1 MARYVLKRLLWM
13 IPIVVGV
20 TILIF
25 TIMYFIPGDPVKI
38 MMPSATDEEIELAR
52 EALGYNRGYFA
63 RLWDYASGVFFHL
76 DLGTSWQLGSSVT
89 SDLVGR
95 FPRTVALALASMAL
109 SIVLGVPLGI
119 AAATHQNS
127 IGDRVAMIV
136 AMVGVSMP
144 AFWLGLL
151 LVQLFSVKL
160 QWLPAYGIG
169 GLKYYILPALSNC
182 FAGVAGFARQMR
194 SSVLENIRSDYVT
207 TARSKGVPEARVLWR
222 HIIPNSLIPVITY
235 AGTQFSKL
243 LAGAIVIEGVFSI
256 PGLGTY
262 MINGIN
268 KRDYGAVQGSI
279 IFSAVTFSLVMLL
292 VDVIYAYVDPR
303 IKAQYENK
311 AKARRKSNAA

>member
-1 MARYVLKRLLWM
+1 MARYVIRRLLWM

-25 TIMYFIPGDPVKI
+25 TIMYFIPGDPVAM
-38 MMPSATDEEIELAR
+38 MMPGATQEELELAR
-52 EALGYNRGYFA
+52 EAMGYNRGYFE
-63 RLWDYASGVFFHL
+63 RLWEYASGVFFRF

-89 SDLVGR
+89 KDLVTR
-95 FPRTVALALASMAL
+95 FPYTIGLAAASILL
-109 SIVLGVPLGI
+109 SVIIGIPLGI
-119 AAATHQNS
+119 TAATHQNS

-136 AMVGVSMP
+136 AMFGVSMP

-151 LVQLFSVKL
+151 LVQLFSVEL
-160 QWLPAYGIG
+160 QWLPAYGVG
-169 GLKYYILPALSNC
+169 GIKYYILPALSNC

-194 SSVLENIRSDYVT
+194 SSVLENIRADYVT
-207 TARSKGVPEARVLWR
+207 TARSKGVPEASVLWK

-279 IFSAVTFSLVMLL
+279 IFSAITFSLVMLL
-292 VDVIYAYVDPR
+292 CDVLYAYVDPR

-311 AKARRKSNAA
+311 GKARRKA